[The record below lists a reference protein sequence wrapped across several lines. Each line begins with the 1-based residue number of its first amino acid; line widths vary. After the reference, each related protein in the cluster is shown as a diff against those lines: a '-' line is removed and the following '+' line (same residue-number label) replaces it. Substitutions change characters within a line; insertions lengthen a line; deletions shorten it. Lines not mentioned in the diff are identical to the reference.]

1 LAAQAP
7 DLFGKVRQQGGFEI
21 RAESEAS
28 ATKALSAS
36 SNPAHAPGSKRL
48 TRRAWPGNWRLTFAF
63 ENGDAILVDDQ
74 DHH

>member
-1 LAAQAP
+1 
-7 DLFGKVRQQGGFEI
+7 
-21 RAESEAS
+21 
-28 ATKALSAS
+28 LSAS

-74 DHH
+74 DGH